1 MKAFP
6 VVDRMLSF
14 KPASFS
20 WAPVSVT
27 DAPRCCGSIKSI
39 QPNSPSL
46 PQRGTHNWAQIAID
60 MLKIRKSC
68 RFNPSPNCIYIY
80 IYIRQLC
87 GIFLAGCLRTFSCF
101 WLVRIVAISLVVTK
115 QSRWW
120 KLSVWSALFSHS
132 ASMVS
137 TNLATVRGVITVT
150 GSCSRGYTL
159 RTTTVGCTL

>member
-80 IYIRQLC
+80 IYTAVVWDLSCRLSTHILVFLTCQNSRYQPCRNEAVAMMKIIGLVGVILSLC
-87 GIFLAGCLRTFSCF
+87 FHGEYEPCYC
-101 WLVRIVAISLVVTK
+101 
-115 QSRWW
+115 SRRDNCNW
-120 KLSVWSALFSHS
+120 KL
-132 ASMVS
+132 
-137 TNLATVRGVITVT
+137 
-150 GSCSRGYTL
+150 
-159 RTTTVGCTL
+159 